1 MPTLPAEYLSLLA
14 VFAPL
19 FSPCLWTQVQVLV
32 VGAILTPGQ
41 RTVTASLRIMGLSH
55 ERHFQT
61 YPRVLNRAVWSCW
74 EVSRVLLQM
83 WVDTFAASGPVII
96 GIDDTIERRWGA
108 THRPTLAI
116 GQGHGQI
123 RARGIYRDPVRS
135 RHSHWVKPSG
145 LRWLSLMVLVP
156 IPWAKRVWAL
166 PFLTVLAP
174 SARYYQGKKRAHKKL
189 TDWAQQALL
198 HAPAH
203 PGLWPGTWAVRR
215 WLPTRNWVMVA
226 DSSFAVIT
234 LLARLRRLRQP
245 VCLIMRFRL
254 DAGLYEPAPPRK
266 AHQPGRTRVK
276 GKRLPTLEVIG
287 LQRKTRW
294 KRVTIPEGYGE
305 GRRTIEI
312 VSNTAVWYH
321 GGQPPVPIRWV
332 LIRDPKGKFKTQ
344 ALLCT
349 DLTLKPT
356 QIVKWFVLRWQL
368 EVTFREVR
376 AHLGVETQRQWSDL
390 AIARTTPAL
399 LALFSLVTV
408 LAHQR
413 AQRNQLPMR
422 QTAWYVKQR
431 PTFSDA
437 LAVVRRSLWRHVD
450 LSSSHITADSEKL
463 SPKLLERFTE
473 ALCYAR

>member
-1 MPTLPAEYLSLLA
+1 MPTLPAEYLNILA

-19 FSPCLWTQVQVLV
+19 FSNCVWTHVQVLV
-32 VGAILTPGQ
+32 VGAMLTPGQ
-41 RTVTASLRIMGLSH
+41 RTVTAILRIMGLSH

-61 YPRVLNRAVWSCW
+61 YHRVLNRAIWSCW

-83 WVDTFAASGPVII
+83 LVGTFAASGPVIV

-108 THRPTLAI
+108 KI
-116 GQGHGQI
+116 K
-123 RARGIYRDPVRS
+123 ARGIYRDPVRS
-135 RHSHWVKPSG
+135 SHSHTVKASG

-156 IPWAKRVWAL
+156 IPWAKRAWAL

-174 SARYYQGKKRAHKKL
+174 SERYYQGRKRAHKKL

-198 HAPAH
+198 Q
-203 PGLWPGTWAVRR
+203 VRR
-215 WLPTRNWVMVA
+215 WLPTRDLVIVA

-234 LLARLRRLRQP
+234 RLARLRRLPNP
-245 VCLIMRFRL
+245 VCMITRFRL
-254 DAGLYEPAPPRK
+254 DAGLYEPAAPRK
-266 AHQPGRTRVK
+266 AHQRGRTRVK
-276 GKRLPTLEVIG
+276 GQRLPTLESIAQ
-287 LQRKTRW
+287 QRKTRW
-294 KRVTIPEGYGE
+294 KRVTIPDWYGE
-305 GRRTIEI
+305 GTRAIEI

-321 GGQPPVPIRWV
+321 SGQPPVPIRWV

-349 DLTLKPT
+349 DLTVKPA

-376 AHLGVETQRQWSDL
+376 VHLGVETQRQWSDW

-399 LALFSLVTV
+399 LGLFSLVTV
-408 LAHQR
+408 LAHHR
-413 AQRNQLPMR
+413 ARRNKLPMR
-422 QTAWYVKQR
+422 QTAWYRKQR

-437 LAVVRRSLWRHVD
+437 LAVVRRSLWSHVD
-450 LSSSHITADSEKL
+450 LASSHITAHSEKL

-473 ALCYAR
+473 ALCYAG